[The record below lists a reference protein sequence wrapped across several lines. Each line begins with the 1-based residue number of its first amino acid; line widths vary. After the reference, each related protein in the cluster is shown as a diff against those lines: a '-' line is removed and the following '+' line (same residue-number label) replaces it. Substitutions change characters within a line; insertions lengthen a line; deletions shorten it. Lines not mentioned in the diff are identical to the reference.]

1 MYTPKLK
8 LGELDRVRTKYPDR
22 IPIFITK
29 VAKKNDTLPD
39 ISRHKFL
46 VPATFTYAELIYTI
60 RKWLKLPPQ
69 HAIFV
74 FIKNT
79 IPSSSEFIID
89 LYDKYKSPD
98 HVLRVEY
105 TSENTFG

>member
-1 MYTPKLK
+1 MSTPRLK
-8 LGELDRVRTKYPDR
+8 PGELDRVRTKFPDR

-46 VPATFTYAELIYTI
+46 VPSTFTYAELIYTI

-74 FIKNT
+74 FIQNT
-79 IPSSSEFIID
+79 IPSSSELVAD
-89 LYDKYKSPD
+89 LYEKYKSSD
-98 HVLRVEY
+98 QVLRVEY
-105 TSENTFG
+105 TSENAFG

>member
-1 MYTPKLK
+1 MSAPKLK
-8 LGELDRVRTKYPDR
+8 PGELDKIRTKYPDR

-29 VAKKNDTLPD
+29 VRKRNDLLPD
-39 ISRHKFL
+39 ISRKKFL
-46 VPATFTYAELIYTI
+46 VPSSFTYAELIYTI
-60 RKWLKLPPQ
+60 RKWLKLPPE

-74 FIKNT
+74 FIQNT
-79 IPSSSEFIID
+79 IPSSSELLID

-98 HVLRVEY
+98 QVLRVEY

>member
-1 MYTPKLK
+1 MSTPKLK
-8 LGELDRVRTKYPDR
+8 PGELERVRTKFPDR

-46 VPATFTYAELIYTI
+46 VPSTFTYAELIYTI
-60 RKWLKLPPQ
+60 RKWLKLPSQ

-74 FIKNT
+74 FIQNT
-79 IPSSSEFIID
+79 IPSSSESVAD
-89 LYDKYKSPD
+89 LYQRYKSPD
-98 HVLRVEY
+98 QILRVEY